1 MRCVDEIGKG
11 ALQDRERQDVAT
23 EAYRDVFTAVLKS
36 PLPDLINA
44 SYGTSQCS
52 ALIA

>member
-23 EAYRDVFTAVLKS
+23 EAYRDVFTAVLKTPPPTRNTAWHNPS
-36 PLPDLINA
+36 
-44 SYGTSQCS
+44 
-52 ALIA
+52 